1 MSLLQ
6 SNPPKYERTLDDY
19 KIVSRGYRMFKRY
32 VRKNRK
38 GGISV
43 NQFNREGI
51 AASKADKEIDAT
63 MGAGGI
69 EAYRSTDVNIL
80 YGGNGRSKPT
90 PDFFAK
96 ITVI

>member
-1 MSLLQ
+1 M
-6 SNPPKYERTLDDY
+6 
-19 KIVSRGYRMFKRY
+19 
-32 VRKNRK
+32 RKHKK

-69 EAYRSTDVNIL
+69 EAYRSTDSNITITYTETMAAQGL
-80 YGGNGRSKPT
+80 RKISLPKSRSSAGFGSIMLTTRLGCCYWEQVRK
-90 PDFFAK
+90 K
-96 ITVI
+96 QV